1 MGKIRLFARF
11 AGIFPQFRH
20 RPGTFIQCLY
30 IDTAGSG
37 ISQFILQN
45 LQLKHALLAGAALPV
60 NLCRD
65 KHKDMKSILVFLKWT
80 GIVLVLLLLSFS
92 ITVALRQDLR
102 FDAPYPD
109 IHASS
114 DPQVIER
121 GRHIVYSQAHCA
133 DCHSTQ
139 NVDSLMLAGVD
150 PTLSGGKLFDVGIA
164 KFYTA
169 NLTSDTTYGLGRRTD
184 AEIARVL
191 RYGVHANGRA
201 VPEFMGFHDMS
212 DADLTSVISYLR
224 TLKPVANEV
233 PPAAYSIIGY
243 AIKAFLIKPNGP
255 MRPLEKYVQPDSSAR
270 YGEYIVHSTTNC
282 AGCHTRRDLA
292 GKMSGPLMAGGNE
305 IGGLITPNLTTDSSS
320 RIFGW
325 TEQMFIERFR
335 KGKIVPQS
343 EMPWNSFKHMT
354 DLELKAIYRYLQ
366 TLPAAKMPMPEN

>member
-1 MGKIRLFARF
+1 MPLTRA
-11 AGIFPQFRH
+11 AFRI
-20 RPGTFIQCLY
+20 P
-30 IDTAGSG
+30 
-37 ISQFILQN
+37 QFILQN
-45 LQLKHALLAGAALPV
+45 PHLMHALLAGAALPV
-60 NLCRD
+60 NLCCD
-65 KHKDMKSILVFLKWT
+65 KHKDMKRIVVFFKWL
-80 GIVLVLLLLSFS
+80 GMVVVLLLLSFAV
-92 ITVALRQDLR
+92 TVGLRQDLR

-109 IHASS
+109 IHASP

-121 GRHIVYSQAHCA
+121 GKHIVYSQAHCA

-139 NVDSLMLAGVD
+139 NADSLLSAGIE

-169 NLTSDTTYGLGRRTD
+169 NLTSDTAYGLGRRTD

-191 RYGVHANGRA
+191 RYGVHANGSA

-212 DADLTSVISYLR
+212 DADLTAVISYLR
-224 TLKPVANEV
+224 TLRPVAKKV
-233 PPAAYSIIGY
+233 PAAEYSLVGY

-255 MRPLEKYVQPDSSAR
+255 MRPLQKYIRPDSTAQ

-292 GKMSGPLMAGGNE
+292 GQYSGPLMAGGNE
-305 IGGLITPNLTTDSSS
+305 IGGLITPNLTPDSSS

-325 TEQMFIERFR
+325 TEQMFLERFR

-343 EMPWNSFKHMT
+343 EMPWNSFKNMT

-366 TLPAAKMPMPEN
+366 TIPAAKMPPIED